1 LEKKINTY
9 ESSTLNEGEE
19 EWVARDPA
27 DLMFATEIDV
37 ESKAKQ
43 NSPRAERFEDR
54 LNQAHTQKSSL
65 IS

>member
-1 LEKKINTY
+1 
-9 ESSTLNEGEE
+9 LNEGEE